1 VDWTFTG
8 PKKGCLAALC
18 RHQGL
23 EVPGK
28 GKQEHQIFRG
38 VLCGTTQIPHPIF
51 HRQIF
56 TAMCNIP
63 TSKLHTIHN
72 IDATF
77 LVPVLKIKT

>member
-1 VDWTFTG
+1 M
-8 PKKGCLAALC
+8 PKHHII
-18 RHQGL
+18 R
-23 EVPGK
+23 
-28 GKQEHQIFRG
+28 R